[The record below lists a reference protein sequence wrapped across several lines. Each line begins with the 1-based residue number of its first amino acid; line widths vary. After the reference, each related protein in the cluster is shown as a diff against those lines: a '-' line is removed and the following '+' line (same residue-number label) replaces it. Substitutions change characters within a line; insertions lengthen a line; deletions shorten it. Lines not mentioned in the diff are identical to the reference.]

1 MDKEVPTEVREVVA
15 YHSSGYSPRFLRC
28 PSCDTSI
35 EKSWDKPEKCSKCS
49 QKLLWKK

>member
-1 MDKEVPTEVREVVA
+1 MDKEIALKVKEVVA

-35 EKSWDKPEKCSKCS
+35 EKSWDEPDRCSKCS
-49 QKLLWKK
+49 QKLLWK